1 MNKEQ
6 AIEVLI
12 KAAEAA
18 NKSGAFTLQDAAYV
32 ANAIA
37 IIKQPVNDTA
47 LSKPIE
53 QVKE

>member
-37 IIKQPVNDTA
+37 IINQPAPAPDQNLKGKKQ
-47 LSKPIE
+47 
-53 QVKE
+53 